1 MTPGLGKSNG
11 RQESIPLTP
20 GARSRFDTKKSS
32 NGRLER
38 VEFRRRISAI
48 LDVVGAFLRGVGSK
62 KLADGGKDR
71 VVGAGGG
78 FSAPML
84 ELGEDLLDRVQVR
97 RIFRQEEKLRSGLS
111 DGAAHSLAAMTAEI
125 VHDNDFA
132 GIERRN
138 QALPDPGEKDRAVD
152 RAVEETRRCDAIVA
166 QRRYEGHGFPALE
179 GRLADHSAAARSPAS
194 KRRHVGLGP
203 GFINENQALGID
215 AVLIGAPLLAPALN
229 VFAIL
234 FLGGCGF
241 FMAQP
246 LRVQELPD
254 RAAVHLQPANAFK
267 LVDELADGEVL
278 LLAARCEPRRVLPA
292 KRPWLV
298 APDLGWRG
306 ASCFAIPGNPLDSGT
321 DRNSKP
327 RGRLMARHSLR
338 LDRRDNALTQVH
350 RIWLCHPSWPPPSR
364 DLESE
369 TH

>member
-229 VFAIL
+229 
-234 FLGGCGF
+234 
-241 FMAQP
+241 
-246 LRVQELPD
+246 
-254 RAAVHLQPANAFK
+254 
-267 LVDELADGEVL
+267 
-278 LLAARCEPRRVLPA
+278 
-292 KRPWLV
+292 
-298 APDLGWRG
+298 
-306 ASCFAIPGNPLDSGT
+306 PGNPLDSGT